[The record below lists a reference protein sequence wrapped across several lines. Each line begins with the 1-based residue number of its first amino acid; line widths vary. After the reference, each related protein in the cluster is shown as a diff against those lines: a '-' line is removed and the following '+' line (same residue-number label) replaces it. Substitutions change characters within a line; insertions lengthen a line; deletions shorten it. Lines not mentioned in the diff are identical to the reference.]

1 MVTLMA
7 IKVVYRIHIHT
18 YVIDNCMLVLML
30 VTYKLISSFS
40 NFLTFSNL
48 VRVFRLTAPAAVL
61 GHLGAISLKNL
72 TKCKEVR
79 KGADQAKWQTKF
91 TKKYSNAILICRI
104 RSFTIAHPRL
114 PSLFR
119 ILKRFNC
126 RLTWTKAA
134 KCILSLS

>member
-30 VTYKLISSFS
+30 VTYKLISSVS

-79 KGADQAKWQTKF
+79 KGADLANSHSYFDSQ
-91 TKKYSNAILICRI
+91 
-104 RSFTIAHPRL
+104 
-114 PSLFR
+114 
-119 ILKRFNC
+119 
-126 RLTWTKAA
+126 
-134 KCILSLS
+134 